1 MTKVL
6 KIIPRCLIFWVSN
19 KGGVIKTGLGKQ
31 KIREKTSIQ
40 INETKKSFE
49 LEKKHVPFNQ
59 APFKVCDRVSMRWVG
74 TTIKSS
80 SSSSDD
86 EESSFSETGDSES
99 VDSPGGGM
107 ASRNSRGIPS
117 GPSV

>member
-40 INETKKSFE
+40 INKTNKSFE
-49 LEKKHVPFNQ
+49 LEKMHVESSPLLQ
-59 APFKVCDRVSMRWVG
+59 SLGSSELLVSWDGG
-74 TTIKSS
+74 TTKSS
-80 SSSSDD
+80 SSLADGSVAHAGGRQ
-86 EESSFSETGDSES
+86 TG
-99 VDSPGGGM
+99 
-107 ASRNSRGIPS
+107 A
-117 GPSV
+117 